1 MLSPSLAPSTFSF
14 RDELESVLDTFFAER
29 LRTYSNIDA
38 QLATATAELAALT
51 LGGGKRV
58 RPWFVEWGNRAAGG
72 EPDGRL
78 ARAAAAVEMVHTFAL
93 IQDDIVD
100 RSGIRR
106 GRTAVHLA
114 LAAEGGDHY
123 GLSAALLVSDL
134 AFIWADVLLL
144 DAGYRGSQLE
154 AAFRVFNTLREE
166 VTIGQFQDLAVSS
179 FGVFNTELALQVN
192 ERKTAGY
199 TVRRPLELG
208 MTLAGAPDRLL
219 AEAAAYAQ
227 PAGIAFQIRDD
238 LLGAFGD
245 SSETGK
251 PDGDD
256 LVTAKPTWL
265 LARGLAGDSAASRE
279 LRRLVDLPSRG
290 LNEVALMREALL
302 VGGAVAAAE
311 DLVDGLRRKALVAAR
326 GMSVPEACRSELQA
340 MTARLVDRRA

>member
-1 MLSPSLAPSTFSF
+1 MLSPSLAASTFAF
-14 RDELESVLDTFFAER
+14 RDELENVLETFLAER
-29 LRTYSNIDA
+29 LRTYSGIDA
-38 QLATATAELAALT
+38 RLRSATAELAALT

-72 EPDGRL
+72 EPDRRL
-78 ARAAAAVEMVHTFAL
+78 ARVAAAVEMVHTFAL
-93 IQDDIVD
+93 VQDDIVD

-144 DAGYRGSQLE
+144 DAGYRGSELE
-154 AAFRVFNTLREE
+154 AAFRVFNILREE

-179 FGVFNTELALQVN
+179 FGIFDTDLALQVN

-208 MTLAGAPDRLL
+208 MTLAGAPERLL
-219 AEAAAYAQ
+219 EEAAAYAQ

-245 SSETGK
+245 SSVTGK

-265 LARGLAGDSAASRE
+265 LACGLAGESAAAGE
-279 LRRLVDLPSRG
+279 LRRLVDLPCRSD
-290 LNEVALMREALL
+290 LEVALMREAL
-302 VGGAVAAAE
+302 VAGGTVAAAE
-311 DLVDGLRRKALVAAR
+311 DLIERLRGRALAAAR
-326 GMSVPEACRSELQA
+326 RMGVPEACRSELQA
-340 MTARLVDRRA
+340 MTARLVDRRS